1 MFCSSGKHVPVSP
14 FRRLV
19 IDLMHF
25 TAQVPSATVERRM
38 GLGRLVA
45 ARKGCTPPP
54 AWSAIFTRAYAL
66 VAARTPLLRTCYLGF
81 PWPRFYE
88 HGTNAATLYV
98 DRQLADER
106 IVLTAQM
113 CSPECCTLQ
122 ELDAAIRQHQAEPPE
137 TLPCYRRAARLSRV
151 PWPFRRLLWWGALNV
166 LGPVRSH
173 FFGTFALTS
182 LGSQGAGVTYVAP
195 LLTSQIHYGTFD
207 AAGSVE
213 MRLSFDHRVLDGAT
227 AAGALADMEGVLLS
241 EITQECRESM
251 RSEAVAASECVY
263 ATDVV

>member
-1 MFCSSGKHVPVSP
+1 MIGSSGRHVPVSP
-14 FRRLV
+14 YRRLV
-19 IDLMHF
+19 IDQMHF

-38 GLGRLVA
+38 DLARLVA
-45 ARKGCTPPP
+45 ARKRCTPPP

-88 HGTNAATLYV
+88 HGSNAATIYV
-98 DRQLADER
+98 DRQLAGER
-106 IVLTAQM
+106 ILLAAHL
-113 CSPECCTLQ
+113 CSPERCTLR
-122 ELDAAIRQHQAEPPE
+122 EVDAAVRQHQAEPPE
-137 TLPCYRRAARLSRV
+137 ALLCYRRAARLSRV

-166 LGPVRSH
+166 LGPVRCH

-182 LGSQGAGVTYVAP
+182 LGSQGAGVTCISP

-207 AAGSVE
+207 AAGCVE

-227 AAGALADMEGVLLS
+227 AAGALADMEGALLG
-241 EITQECRESM
+241 EITQECRELV
-251 RSEAVAASECVY
+251 RDEAVAARGYVY
-263 ATDVV
+263 ATDGA

>member
-1 MFCSSGKHVPVSP
+1 MFCSSGRHVPVSP

-25 TAQVPSATVERRM
+25 TARVPSATVERRM

-45 ARKGCTPPP
+45 ARQGCTPPP

-88 HGTNAATLYV
+88 HARNAATLYV
-98 DRQLADER
+98 DRRLAGER
-106 IVLTAQM
+106 IVLAADLG
-113 CSPECCTLQ
+113 SPERCTLR
-122 ELDAAIRQHQAEPPE
+122 ELDAAVRRHQAEPLE
-137 TLPCYRRAARLSRV
+137 ALPCYRRAARLSRV
-151 PWPFRRLLWWGALNV
+151 PWPFRRLLWWGAINV
-166 LGPVRSH
+166 LGPVRCH

-182 LGSQGAGVTYVAP
+182 LGAQGAGVTYVAP
-195 LLTSQIHYGTFD
+195 LLTSQVHYGTFD
-207 AAGSVE
+207 AAGGVE

-227 AAGALADMEGVLLS
+227 AAGALADMEGVLLG
-241 EITQECRESM
+241 EITQECRGLM
-251 RSEAVAASECVY
+251 RNKAVPAGAYVY
-263 ATDVV
+263 ATDAA